1 MPNAITRSLQLAA
14 VRKDAAAL
22 TAVEAGS
29 GQRVYTFK
37 ASDSDF
43 DRYSDRLSVKGWRV
57 DAYNA
62 NGVVL
67 INHDDG
73 TLAARTG
80 AEPALPIGKGRV
92 YVEGDAL
99 MIDIVFDDEDDFAR
113 KVERKVSKG
122 ILNAVSVRYLML
134 PGQYRQNER
143 GGLAVPV
150 MVAERR
156 GQCAACALV
165 IEQGEV
171 ITYERAVGA
180 LHMACSD
187 RPAER
192 RRNLYPAR
200 CELCGTRLGRGQGP
214 LSCDEREELSGWRR
228 RWVVRC
234 TDAVRCKS
242 QSFVSTRKG

>member
-37 ASDSDF
+37 ASDGDF

-57 DAYNA
+57 EGYNA

-67 INHDDG
+67 FNHDDG
-73 TLAARTG
+73 AQAASTG

-113 KVERKVSKG
+113 KVERKVAKG

-150 MVAERR
+150 LVAEWR
-156 GQCAACALV
+156 GPCAACAP
-165 IEQGEV
+165 
-171 ITYERAVGA
+171 ITAPG
-180 LHMACSD
+180 
-187 RPAER
+187 
-192 RRNLYPAR
+192 
-200 CELCGTRLGRGQGP
+200 GIIQ
-214 LSCDEREELSGWRR
+214 LSGGTPAGESSSIFHDTRDLCIASPQSSCGQCAF
-228 RWVVRC
+228 RC
-234 TDAVRCKS
+234 TTGMAGTASRAAISVP
-242 QSFVSTRKG
+242 